1 MYYASGGVAEPHERS
16 QFFPVVLRRHSDSM
30 YAKGGLAQE
39 ARAAR
44 DAGRHGDTELV
55 HVNREELA
63 KMREMWGDP
72 TINPETGMPE
82 FFIGKLLKT
91 VLPIAVSFI
100 PGVGPIAGAALR
112 AGAGAAAGAL
122 DGGGLKGALVGA
134 TGGALGAPGVGD
146 KLGSVVGNTLGNSS
160 LAKDVGKAVV
170 NAAPAVVDTAL
181 TRSPLPPPPVIE
193 RPLLTV
199 PDMSV
204 APEAM
209 RAYDQNP
216 VPISAVPDE
225 VRVRAPSASPEMKR
239 LPPDLLAAYY
249 DSLGMRPMQRGKYA
263 DGGLAQGIMPVDY
276 SADWRKALG
285 LQPAAQ
291 NIVAGDQP
299 RYPRQPGLPQPEENW
314 FSRNSIIK
322 GIPNGLLV
330 GGALSLLPL
339 LFRKKDDDDDGVSI
353 PDRIRTFQQRGYAMG
368 GYAEGGEPQ
377 DRASFTVSGPGDGR
391 SDDIPAQLSD
401 GEYVFDAETVALLG
415 NGSTKAGAKRLDD
428 FRVNIRKHKGRKLA
442 RGKFSHDAKPPER
455 YMRGGAY

>member
-1 MYYASGGVAEPHERS
+1 MYYASGGAAH
-16 QFFPVVLRRHSDSM
+16 QTIPVVIRRSGDDM

-44 DAGRHGDTELV
+44 GAGRYGDTELV
-55 HVNREELA
+55 HVNKDELA
-63 KMREMWGDP
+63 KMREMWGEP
-72 TINPETGMPE
+72 TTNPETGMPE

-100 PGVGPIAGAALR
+100 PGVGPIASAALQ

-134 TGGALGAPGVGD
+134 AGGALGAPGVGD
-146 KLGSVVGNTLGNSS
+146 AVSKTVGSTLGSVVGAGSS
-160 LAKDVGKAVV
+160 GLTKAVGDAV
-170 NAAPAVVDTAL
+170 VGAGTSALGGGNPVSGALAAAAPQ
-181 TRSPLPPPPVIE
+181 
-193 RPLLTV
+193 V
-199 PDMSV
+199 PSL
-204 APEAM
+204 
-209 RAYDQNP
+209 
-216 VPISAVPDE
+216 
-225 VRVRAPSASPEMKR
+225 RAPSASPEVV
-239 LPPDLLAAYY
+239 P
-249 DSLGMRPMQRGKYA
+249 
-263 DGGLAQGIMPVDY
+263 
-276 SADWRKALG
+276 
-285 LQPAAQ
+285 AQ

-299 RYPRQPGLPQPEENW
+299 RPPRQPGLPQPEENW

-339 LFRKKDDDDDGVSI
+339 LFRKRDEDDDGVSI

-377 DRASFTVSGPGDGR
+377 DRASFAVSGPGDGR
-391 SDDIPAQLSD
+391 SDEIPAQLSD

-442 RGKFSHDAKPPER
+442 RGEFSHDAKPPER
-455 YMRGGAY
+455 YMRGGRY

>member
-1 MYYASGGVAEPHERS
+1 MYYASGGAAH
-16 QFFPVVLRRHSDSM
+16 QTIPVVIRRSGDAM

-44 DAGRHGDTELV
+44 GAGRYGDTELV
-55 HVNREELA
+55 HVNKDELA
-63 KMREMWGDP
+63 KMREMWGEP
-72 TINPETGMPE
+72 TTNPETGMPE

-100 PGVGPIAGAALR
+100 PGVGPVAGAALR
-112 AGAGAAAGAL
+112 AGAGAASGAL

-134 TGGALGAPGVGD
+134 AGGALGAPGVGD
-146 KLGSVVGNTLGNSS
+146 AVSKTVGSTLGSVVGAGSS
-160 LAKDVGKAVV
+160 GLTKAVGDAV
-170 NAAPAVVDTAL
+170 VGAGTSALGGGNPVSGALAAAAPQ
-181 TRSPLPPPPVIE
+181 
-193 RPLLTV
+193 V
-199 PDMSV
+199 PSL
-204 APEAM
+204 
-209 RAYDQNP
+209 
-216 VPISAVPDE
+216 
-225 VRVRAPSASPEMKR
+225 RAPSASPEVV
-239 LPPDLLAAYY
+239 P
-249 DSLGMRPMQRGKYA
+249 
-263 DGGLAQGIMPVDY
+263 
-276 SADWRKALG
+276 
-285 LQPAAQ
+285 AQ

-299 RYPRQPGLPQPEENW
+299 RPPRQPGLPQPEENW

-330 GGALSLLPL
+330 GGALSLLPM

-377 DRASFTVSGPGDGR
+377 DRASFAVSGPGDGR
-391 SDDIPAQLSD
+391 SDEIPAQLSD

-442 RGKFSHDAKPPER
+442 RGEFSHDAKPPER
-455 YMRGGAY
+455 YMRGGLY

>member
-1 MYYASGGVAEPHERS
+1 MYYASGGAAH
-16 QFFPVVLRRHSDSM
+16 QTIPVVIRRSGDAM

-44 DAGRHGDTELV
+44 GAGRYGDTELV
-55 HVNREELA
+55 HVNKDELA
-63 KMREMWGDP
+63 KMREMWGEP
-72 TINPETGMPE
+72 TTNPETGMPE
-82 FFIGKLLKT
+82 FFLGKLLKT

-100 PGVGPIAGAALR
+100 PGVGPIASAALQ

-134 TGGALGAPGVGD
+134 AGGALGAPGVGD
-146 KLGSVVGNTLGNSS
+146 AVSKTVGSTLGSVVGAGSS
-160 LAKDVGKAVV
+160 GLTKAVGDAV
-170 NAAPAVVDTAL
+170 VGAGTSALGGGNPVSGALAAAAPQ
-181 TRSPLPPPPVIE
+181 
-193 RPLLTV
+193 V
-199 PDMSV
+199 PSL
-204 APEAM
+204 
-209 RAYDQNP
+209 
-216 VPISAVPDE
+216 
-225 VRVRAPSASPEMKR
+225 RAPSASPEVV
-239 LPPDLLAAYY
+239 P
-249 DSLGMRPMQRGKYA
+249 
-263 DGGLAQGIMPVDY
+263 
-276 SADWRKALG
+276 
-285 LQPAAQ
+285 AQ

-299 RYPRQPGLPQPEENW
+299 RPPRQPGLPQPEENW

-330 GGALSLLPL
+330 GGALSLLPM

-377 DRASFTVSGPGDGR
+377 DRASFAVSGPGDGR
-391 SDDIPAQLSD
+391 SDEIPAQLSD

-442 RGKFSHDAKPPER
+442 RGEFSHDAKPPER
-455 YMRGGAY
+455 YMRGGLY